1 MITVICKVSQC
12 PYISKNGFCRNRV
25 VSITPNGM
33 CGHIYNTNGQV
44 KNNWMQP
51 VQERFKDGY
60 KEKDTADFGQEQQIV
75 QKGAS
80 LKQASA

>member
-33 CGHIYNTNGQV
+33 CGHIYNVNGQV
-44 KNNWMQP
+44 KNNWMNP
-51 VQERFKDGY
+51 V
-60 KEKDTADFGQEQQIV
+60 
-75 QKGAS
+75 
-80 LKQASA
+80 

>member
-33 CGHIYNTNGQV
+33 CGHIYNVNGQV
-44 KNNWMQP
+44 KNDWMNP

-60 KEKDTADFGQEQQIV
+60 KEPAGSGENLQIG
-75 QKGAS
+75 QKGDS

>member
-33 CGHIYNTNGQV
+33 CGHIYNVNGQV
-44 KNNWMQP
+44 KNNWMNP

-60 KEKDTADFGQEQQIV
+60 KESAGSGENLQID
-75 QKGAS
+75 QKGDS